1 MIKNKQLGRL
11 VMAAVTAMSIWGA
24 SDFAEAAD
32 AGMHVDQVGYLSGY
46 SKAAMVTD
54 SGEGE
59 FYLVDVKT
67 GQTVYQGQLSAPKY
81 DAMSEETLRR
91 ADFSDFKAAGTY
103 VLKVGGRTSPEF
115 AIGDNVYAVPAVQ
128 TLRSYTLSRCGSPI
142 DDDITGLKKVSITW
156 SFRDPF
162 SVVNEARSAAPPH
175 PFGTVAEVHVR
186 EEIQD
191 DLLFDGRCFFVKDD
205 LQLLLRYAVDGKGS
219 SE

>member
-91 ADFSDFKAAGTY
+91 ADFSDFNAAGTY

-128 TLRSYTLSRCGSPI
+128 TLRS
-142 DDDITGLKKVSITW
+142 
-156 SFRDPF
+156 
-162 SVVNEARSAAPPH
+162 
-175 PFGTVAEVHVR
+175 
-186 EEIQD
+186 
-191 DLLFDGRCFFVKDD
+191 
-205 LQLLLRYAVDGKGS
+205 
-219 SE
+219 

>member
-1 MIKNKQLGRL
+1 
-11 VMAAVTAMSIWGA
+11 
-24 SDFAEAAD
+24 
-32 AGMHVDQVGYLSGY
+32 MHVDQVGYLSGY

-91 ADFSDFKAAGTY
+91 ADFSDFNAAGTY

-142 DDDITGLKKVSITW
+142 DDDITGLKVKMGHPQDKEAQVYFTDKLNKKGDKVDVTGGWYDAGDHGKYVVICNSVFNMCMDQIEQICYLIILTV
-156 SFRDPF
+156 PF
-162 SVVNEARSAAPPH
+162 SRCRYYDHLAGA
-175 PFGTVAEVHVR
+175 VR
-186 EEIQD
+186 FYNFLYLGE
-191 DLLFDGRCFFVKDD
+191 L
-205 LQLLLRYAVDGKGS
+205 
-219 SE
+219 